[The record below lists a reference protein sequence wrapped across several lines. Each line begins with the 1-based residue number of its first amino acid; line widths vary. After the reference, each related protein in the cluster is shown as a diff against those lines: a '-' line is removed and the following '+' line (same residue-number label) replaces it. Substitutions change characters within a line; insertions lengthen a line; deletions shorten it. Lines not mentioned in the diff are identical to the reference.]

1 MSVLKDNIDKL
12 VALNIPVEQARAIV
26 KEIAIYSYE
35 SSNENTVYTDMHG
48 YDVSEPAHSWV
59 SNQIFIQENL
69 VTNFS
74 SNSKDEYEKAINMFS
89 GINPNHGLYIKE
101 EAFDSMGDVV
111 EGYFSL
117 WRTHSVN
124 LTKFWTILGI
134 CSELK
139 V

>member
-111 EGYFSL
+111 VGYFSL

-124 LTKFWTILGI
+124 LTKFW
-134 CSELK
+134 ELK
-139 V
+139 NLVDSWS